1 MTITRAFCVLA
12 TLYTTT
18 GLADAGK
25 ASPADMVLWNGHVV
39 TVNATDE
46 VAQAIAVRDGRV
58 VAVGTN
64 TAVRALIGA
73 NTQVIDLH
81 GYTATPGLIDA
92 HAHISSG
99 GLAAVTG
106 VDLSKARSISEVTQ
120 LIGARAKQLPAGAWI
135 LGSGWDEAKFKEHRY
150 VESRD
155 LDPVSADHPVW
166 LDQTTGHYGTA
177 NSVAMR
183 LAKIDRDSRDPP
195 AGTIVRDPSGEPSGV
210 LKEGARDGLLALIP
224 APSDTDR
231 RNGILASL
239 ALMAREG
246 MTGVKDPSI
255 HEDDW
260 RAYRALSATHQLS
273 AHVCVLWG
281 GGSTLAEADALIGR
295 LRALPR
301 PSTDDDLTSCGVK
314 LFMDGSGGG
323 RTAWMYADWN
333 LKSVGLDTGNRGYP
347 LIEPDVYRQMV
358 SRFHAA
364 GISIGTHAIGDRA
377 IDWVVDSYAA
387 ALTEH
392 PTEHLRHSII
402 HANVPT
408 EHALSTMADLQK
420 HYDAAIPEAQ
430 GPFTWWIGDNY
441 AGNFGPDR
449 AKRLNPFAT
458 YRARGIRWAGGSD
471 YDVTPLPA
479 RFGLWASVARQ
490 SLQGTYGNRPFGM
503 AESVDIR
510 TALKSYTVWA
520 ARQLF
525 IDNDAGTLEIG
536 KSADIAIWKQNLLSV
551 PTAQLKDLH
560 CALTL
565 YRGRVVWSDGTF
577 IHPRT

>member
-1 MTITRAFCVLA
+1 
-12 TLYTTT
+12 
-18 GLADAGK
+18 
-25 ASPADMVLWNGHVV
+25 
-39 TVNATDE
+39 
-46 VAQAIAVRDGRV
+46 
-58 VAVGTN
+58 
-64 TAVRALIGA
+64 
-73 NTQVIDLH
+73 
-81 GYTATPGLIDA
+81 
-92 HAHISSG
+92 
-99 GLAAVTG
+99 
-106 VDLSKARSISEVTQ
+106 
-120 LIGARAKQLPAGAWI
+120 
-135 LGSGWDEAKFKEHRY
+135 
-150 VESRD
+150 
-155 LDPVSADHPVW
+155 
-166 LDQTTGHYGTA
+166 
-177 NSVAMR
+177 
-183 LAKIDRDSRDPP
+183 
-195 AGTIVRDPSGEPSGV
+195 
-210 LKEGARDGLLALIP
+210 
-224 APSDTDR
+224 
-231 RNGILASL
+231 
-239 ALMAREG
+239 
-246 MTGVKDPSI
+246 
-255 HEDDW
+255 
-260 RAYRALSATHQLS
+260 
-273 AHVCVLWG
+273 
-281 GGSTLAEADALIGR
+281 
-295 LRALPR
+295 
-301 PSTDDDLTSCGVK
+301 
-314 LFMDGSGGG
+314 
-323 RTAWMYADWN
+323 
-333 LKSVGLDTGNRGYP
+333 
-347 LIEPDVYRQMV
+347 MV

-449 AKRLNPFAT
+449 AQRLNPFAT

-577 IHPRT
+577 THPRT